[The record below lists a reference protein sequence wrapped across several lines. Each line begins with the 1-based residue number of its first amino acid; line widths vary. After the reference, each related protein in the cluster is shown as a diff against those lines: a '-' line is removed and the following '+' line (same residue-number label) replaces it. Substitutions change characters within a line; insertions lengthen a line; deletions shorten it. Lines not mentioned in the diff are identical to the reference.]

1 MEVKR
6 NVYLIYFE
14 GEIVDEVLG
23 VSEKD
28 ALYQY
33 GGSKISS
40 KFKAVKN

>member
-23 VSEKD
+23 VSEQD

-33 GGSKISS
+33 GVRKFIEA
-40 KFKAVKN
+40 FKAVKN